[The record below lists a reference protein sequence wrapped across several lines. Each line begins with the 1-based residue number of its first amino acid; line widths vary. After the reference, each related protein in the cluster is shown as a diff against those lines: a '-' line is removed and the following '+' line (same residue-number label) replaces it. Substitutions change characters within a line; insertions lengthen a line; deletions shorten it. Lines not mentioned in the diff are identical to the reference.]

1 MHVQFLVISYAAF
14 AFGFICLIFSLY
26 GEKADNKRRRIGN
39 IDSIKENIA
48 YLELEQTFFSR
59 VIAPVVKKT
68 TKILKNSF
76 PKKTE
81 KKSIKKK
88 KNEKLERQLRLAG
101 IYISTDEFVFI
112 KFVVMALF
120 IFIPVFSSL
129 FLNFDVKI
137 KLLLILVGCM
147 LGVLSPTLYLRSKV
161 RGHQSGIRNQLPDAM
176 DLLGVCMEAGLS
188 FDSSLLKIAEKLRG
202 PFVDELLIVH
212 REMQMGRARKEALQ
226 NLSAASDIEELKT
239 FASALVQG
247 EQLGI
252 PINNVMRV
260 QSKQL
265 RVTRSQK
272 AREKGMKATIKMML
286 PMLAFIFPTILIIV
300 MGPTILNIIEQFK

>member
-1 MHVQFLVISYAAF
+1 
-14 AFGFICLIFSLY
+14 
-26 GEKADNKRRRIGN
+26 
-39 IDSIKENIA
+39 
-48 YLELEQTFFSR
+48 
-59 VIAPVVKKT
+59 
-68 TKILKNSF
+68 
-76 PKKTE
+76 
-81 KKSIKKK
+81 
-88 KNEKLERQLRLAG
+88 
-101 IYISTDEFVFI
+101 
-112 KFVVMALF
+112 
-120 IFIPVFSSL
+120 
-129 FLNFDVKI
+129 
-137 KLLLILVGCM
+137 
-147 LGVLSPTLYLRSKV
+147 
-161 RGHQSGIRNQLPDAM
+161 
-176 DLLGVCMEAGLS
+176 
-188 FDSSLLKIAEKLRG
+188 
-202 PFVDELLIVH
+202 
-212 REMQMGRARKEALQ
+212 MQMGRARKEALQ